1 MPVLVKRTSGII
13 EPVPYFKFPA
23 GEVHIRN
30 FDVSDITQI
39 ILNWRGDHTDLA
51 VLSNLVTVPGSVQN
65 LQCPLLVPYLPASRA
80 DRILGNESLGKLAY
94 LDLLYA
100 AWKGT
105 PTISYSLG
113 VSFVETWD
121 IHSTVI
127 ADPCL
132 TNTPRMQQ
140 YLSTYS
146 FPDNSVLLAPDE
158 GSISRVAAISTATG
172 LPYVHATKNRDY
184 ATGQLLSNSI
194 PAVLG
199 DYDHIFVIDDIC
211 DGGGTFLLLA
221 DSIRKQNISSNLHL
235 FITHGIFSK
244 GKSAL
249 ESRYS
254 TVFALNDWIT
264 DTVHY

>member
-23 GEVHIRN
+23 GEVHIRD
-30 FDVSDITQI
+30 FDVSDITQV

-51 VLSNLVTVPGSVQN
+51 VLSSLVTLPVSMLA
-65 LQCPLLVPYLPASRA
+65 LQSPLLVPYLPASRA
-80 DRILGNESLGKLAY
+80 DRIIDNESLGKVAY
-94 LDLLYA
+94 LDLISA
-100 AWKGT
+100 AWDGLSL
-105 PTISYSLG
+105 IASSYI
-113 VSFVETWD
+113 ETWD
-121 IHSTVI
+121 IHST
-127 ADPCL
+127 
-132 TNTPRMQQ
+132 TNTDTPIINIPRIQQ
-140 YLSTYS
+140 YLTTHS

-172 LPYVHATKNRDY
+172 LPYVRATKNRDY

-199 DYDHIFVIDDIC
+199 DYDHIFVVDDIC

-235 FITHGIFSK
+235 FVTHGIFSK

>member
-13 EPVPYFKFPA
+13 EPVSYFKFPA

-30 FDVSDITQI
+30 FDVSDVTQV

-51 VLSNLVTVPGSVQN
+51 VLSSLVTLPVSMLA
-65 LQCPLLVPYLPASRA
+65 LQSPLLVPYLPASRA
-80 DRILGNESLGKLAY
+80 DRIVGNESLGKVAY
-94 LDLLYA
+94 LDLISA
-100 AWKGT
+100 AWDGL
-105 PTISYSLG
+105 PTVCSSPI
-113 VSFVETWD
+113 ETWD
-121 IHSTVI
+121 IHSITSTDTPI
-127 ADPCL
+127 I
-132 TNTPRMQQ
+132 NIPRMQQ
-140 YLSTYS
+140 YLTTYS

-172 LPYVHATKNRDY
+172 LPYVRATKNRDY

-221 DSIRKQNISSNLHL
+221 DSVRKQGISSDLHL
-235 FITHGIFSK
+235 FVTHGIFSK
-244 GKSAL
+244 GKSDL

>member
-30 FDVSDITQI
+30 FDVSDITQVI
-39 ILNWRGDHTDLA
+39 FNWRGDHTDLA
-51 VLSNLVTVPGSVQN
+51 VLSSFYSLVGLTHYV
-65 LQCPLLVPYLPASRA
+65 PLLVPYLPASRA
-80 DRILGNESLGKLAY
+80 DRVQGNESEGKLAY
-94 LDLLYA
+94 TNLIFA
-100 AWKGT
+100 AIGGFN
-105 PTISYSLG
+105 LG
-113 VSFVETWD
+113 WPPIVTWD
-121 IHSTVI
+121 VHSATSTN
-127 ADPCL
+127 ADI
-132 TNTPRMQQ
+132 TNTPRMRQ
-140 YLSTYS
+140 YLTTCS

-184 ATGQLLSNSI
+184 STGQLLSNSI

-235 FITHGIFSK
+235 FVTHGIFSK
-244 GKSAL
+244 GKSDL

>member
-23 GEVHIRN
+23 GEVHIRD
-30 FDVSDITQI
+30 FDVSDVTQVI
-39 ILNWRGDHTDLA
+39 FNWRGDHTDLA
-51 VLSNLVTVPGSVQN
+51 VLSSLATVPRAMQSLADN
-65 LQCPLLVPYLPASRA
+65 LLVPYLPASRA
-80 DRILGNESLGKLAY
+80 DRRIGNESLGKVVY
-94 LDLLYA
+94 SDLISA
-100 AWKGT
+100 AWDGILGT
-105 PTISYSLG
+105 YYSTID
-113 VSFVETWD
+113 TWD
-121 IHSTVI
+121 LHSITSTDAPI
-127 ADPCL
+127 
-132 TNTPRMQQ
+132 NNIPRMQQ
-140 YLSTYS
+140 YLSTYN

-158 GSISRVAAISTATG
+158 GSISRVAAISTTTG

-199 DYDHIFVIDDIC
+199 DYDHIFVVDDIC

-235 FITHGIFSK
+235 FVTHGIFSK

-249 ESRYS
+249 ESKYA

-264 DTVHY
+264 DTVYY

>member
-23 GEVHIRN
+23 GEVHIRD
-30 FDVSDITQI
+30 FDVSDITQV

-51 VLSNLVTVPGSVQN
+51 TLASLASLPGSRSNLQTN
-65 LQCPLLVPYLPASRA
+65 LLVPYLPASRA
-80 DRILGNESLGKLAY
+80 DRMIGNESLGKIVY
-94 LDLLYA
+94 SDLISA
-100 AWKGT
+100 AWDGILGT
-105 PTISYSLG
+105 YYS
-113 VSFVETWD
+113 SPIDTWD
-121 IHSTVI
+121 LHSITSTDAPI
-127 ADPCL
+127 
-132 TNTPRMQQ
+132 TNIPRMQQ
-140 YLSTYS
+140 YLTTYPFS
-146 FPDNSVLLAPDE
+146 DNSVLLAPDAGAE
-158 GSISRVAAISTATG
+158 LRVAAISKSTG
-172 LPYVHATKNRDY
+172 IPYVCATKNRDY
-184 ATGQLLSNSI
+184 STGQLLSNSI

-235 FITHGIFSK
+235 FVTHGIFSK
-244 GKSAL
+244 GKSQL
-249 ESRYS
+249 ESTYS

>member
-23 GEVHIRN
+23 GEVHIRD
-30 FDVSDITQI
+30 FDVSDIAQV

-51 VLSNLVTVPGSVQN
+51 VLSSLVTLPGSMLA
-65 LQCPLLVPYLPASRA
+65 LQSPLLIPYLPASRA
-80 DRILGNESLGKLAY
+80 DRIVGNESLGKVAY
-94 LDLLYA
+94 LDLISA
-100 AWKGT
+100 AWDGL
-105 PTISYSLG
+105 PVMHNSP
-113 VSFVETWD
+113 VETWD
-121 IHSTVI
+121 LHSV
-127 ADPCL
+127 
-132 TNTPRMQQ
+132 TNTDTPIINIPRMQQ
-140 YLSTYS
+140 YLTTYN

-221 DSIRKQNISSNLHL
+221 DSIRKQGISSNLHL
-235 FITHGIFSK
+235 FVTHGIFSK